1 MRYMWEP
8 PTVAEHNF
16 RQLKKKYA
24 ALGITLSRNQRD
36 NFKRLWPFRTSPS
49 AGSGPVLYFN
59 TIEQLNQHVN
69 NIQVIR
75 SWQS

>member
-1 MRYMWEP
+1 MCYMWEP
-8 PTVAEHNF
+8 PSKAEHNF
-16 RQLKKKYA
+16 RQLKKMYA
-24 ALGITLSRNQRD
+24 VLGITLSRNERD

-59 TIEQLNQHVN
+59 TVTELQQHFN

-75 SWQS
+75 SWQE